1 MSEQISQKKTKA
13 VHTNHTE
20 LGVFQIGKSLIYSL
34 RKNISKQLI
43 YCIETKTENKKRVQ
57 REETIRNKKTWLDRY
72 KSDLGSFTSVCKKT
86 GIPRDTFNYWR
97 KTDDEFNEKLFA
109 NRDDRVDNIEDRLV
123 SEAMNGNVSALKF
136 LLEHNHPKYSK
147 KLQVETFTGDRTL
160 EDLLDA
166 DEEKLNKENDGEKK
180 EEKSVG
186 VIAGAI
192 ENQKQE
198 GEDSPLSA

>member
-1 MSEQISQKKTKA
+1 MNEEISQKKTDE
-13 VHTNHTE
+13 VCTNCTE
-20 LGVFQIGKSLIYSL
+20 LQVFQITKPLIYSL
-34 RKNISKQLI
+34 RTNISKSLK
-43 YCIETKTENKKRVQ
+43 YCIETKTENKKRIQ

-72 KSDLGSFTSVCKKT
+72 KEDLGSYSSICTKT
-86 GIPRDTFNYWR
+86 GISRSTFNYW
-97 KTDDEFNEKLFA
+97 KKDDDEFREQIFSIK
-109 NRDDRVDNIEDRLV
+109 DDRVDNIEDKLV

-160 EDLLDA
+160 EDLLDE

-180 EEKSVG
+180 EEKPVG

-192 ENQKQE
+192 EDQKQE